1 MIYKKIEE
9 SEHILKQIYACID
22 ENDGIAKKEQL
33 VEKGI
38 DYRRVLDFV
47 ENGDII
53 RIKNG
58 YYTYEMERFSADALV
73 SKLFP
78 DAVLCMESALYA
90 YGYISTKPEEFHI
103 AVDKNTSK
111 SRFKLDYPKVIPYY
125 TEPEVLKMGETE
137 IEFENCKF
145 HIYDKERLIC
155 DCLKYDNKL
164 ERKIFKEAIL
174 SYIQDDE
181 KNVETLMLYAK
192 ERKVLK
198 KVENIILLWLDDAP
212 IKKEE
217 IKEGKKAEKETEEKE
232 LETTEEKLKIL
243 IDEDNKEK
251 NNTLVEDIFSIMK
264 NLETTLYL
272 SCFDRINE
280 QLKSKV
286 ISGLYT
292 FQELKDLKETEEN
305 IVSLERLNQF
315 SEYRNHEDIKNKWQ
329 LYIEKHSK
337 DVEEWEKVMDRLLAF
352 IRPIWESV
360 CKDEVF
366 FEDWMPELERFLG

>member
-125 TEPEVLKMGETE
+125 TEPEVLKMGEIE

-243 IDEDNKEK
+243 IDEDNNEK

-352 IRPIWESV
+352 IRPIWESA